1 MFSDSRTYS
10 DHLIKAGWFS
20 CLLFFNNAREDKVEI
35 CTYVDIKSKKN
46 VNYINDCQRLNS
58 DLGKVRGKNMKGA
71 INW

>member
-1 MFSDSRTYS
+1 VVF
-10 DHLIKAGWFS
+10 LFAF
-20 CLLFFNNAREDKVEI
+20 FFNNAREDKVEI